1 MRSATVDRGCHDKA
15 GARFAINSKPIASFC
30 SSFMQLSAESQPD
43 SGFFRRVVEV
53 ANGSRECAPDDKLG
67 VCTAKQEAE
76 HP

>member
-1 MRSATVDRGCHDKA
+1 
-15 GARFAINSKPIASFC
+15 
-30 SSFMQLSAESQPD
+30 MQLSAESQPD

-67 VCTAKQEAE
+67 VCIRKQEAE